1 MYDSEV
7 FLGLLAGVLVSV
19 LIMVL
24 FYTILNHMSTQRRKN
39 QGIKNMGDSSRVKS
53 CNNGVCPK
61 ENPNAVALA
70 AGAWK
75 RKNL

>member
-19 LIMVL
+19 LIMVF
-24 FYTILNHMSTQRRKN
+24 FYTILNHMSSIRRKN
-39 QGIKNMGDSSRVKS
+39 QGIKAMGDSSRVKS

-61 ENPNAVALA
+61 ENPNSVALSNA
-70 AGAWK
+70 AW
-75 RKNL
+75 RT